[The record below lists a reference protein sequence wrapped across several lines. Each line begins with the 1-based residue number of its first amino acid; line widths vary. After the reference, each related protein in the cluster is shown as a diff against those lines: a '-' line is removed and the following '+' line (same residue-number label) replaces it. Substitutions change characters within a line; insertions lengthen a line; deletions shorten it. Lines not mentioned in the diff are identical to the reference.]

1 LKIFDFNNSKA
12 MKNYLSFHLDGKQL
26 FPYWISTFLLGIVLV
41 IIYVIRSRAILA
53 GDNSFATSVMLVL
66 TFVLL
71 VGVIYVFYYY
81 VLKFSIDSTEYQ
93 GERLTTSYTI
103 SEFLKTF
110 LFGAFLSLITLGV
123 YLPWFVQRL
132 MVFFIEGSSYK
143 GVRYKFDGDG
153 LTLFGILT
161 LLVVVP
167 IVALSFISIAIYG
180 PQSVEEGILLNI
192 YQLVVMAPLYTL
204 LLKWM
209 VDGSYNGYQISLKVD
224 FFRFMGFIFVHM
236 LLTVITVGI
245 YFPLFYLNIYKYVLS
260 HTSCENAAGDRVALD
275 YDLERGADFMLIWGQ
290 LLLTIVTAG
299 IYLPWAYAK
308 IMQRVLSKTS
318 LV

>member
-1 LKIFDFNNSKA
+1 

-41 IIYVIRSRAILA
+41 IIYVIRSRAILN

-66 TFVLL
+66 TFMLL
-71 VGVIYVFYYY
+71 VGVIYIFYYY
-81 VLKFSIDSTEYQ
+81 VLKFSTDSTEYQ

-153 LTLFGILT
+153 LTLFGIIT
-161 LLVVVP
+161 LLMVVP
-167 IVALSFISIAIYG
+167 IIAISFIAIALYG
-180 PQSVEEGILLNI
+180 AQSAEEGVLLNV
-192 YQLVVMAPLYTL
+192 YQLIALAPLYTL

-209 VDGSYNGYQISLKVD
+209 VNGSYNGYQISLKVD
-224 FFRFMGFIFVHM
+224 FFRFMGFIFVHL

-260 HTSCENAAGDRVALD
+260 HVDCVNAEGDRVALD
-275 YDLERGADFMLIWGQ
+275 YDLERGSDFLFIWGQ
-290 LLLTIVTAG
+290 LLLTIVTLG

-308 IMQRVLSKTS
+308 VTGRVLSKTS
-318 LV
+318 LE